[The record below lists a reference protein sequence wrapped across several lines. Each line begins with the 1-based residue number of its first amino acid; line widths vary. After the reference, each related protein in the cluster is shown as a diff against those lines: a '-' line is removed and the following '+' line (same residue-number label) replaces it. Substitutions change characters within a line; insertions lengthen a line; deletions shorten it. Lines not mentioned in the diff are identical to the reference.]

1 MKDILVKDSDL
12 ILASQEG
19 IDAFIKVISDAIL
32 NSIGGKLTCD
42 NMSELNADQITLIA
56 YSVLRDEVMDGGFV
70 QLIYN
75 GWGPFF
81 FNNPFAKAIRLWGLT
96 DLAPLINKA
105 NRLYKKHR
113 ADIEKDY
120 TDDEFMELFERFPDF
135 DDLDDKFVEN
145 EEQWTNRIAFY
156 VDDNLDTA
164 SKLDSSVSTPSS
176 LSIRSSQEVY
186 KLRNCDLSILIF
198 NCCSSFDKLKNISVL
213 F

>member
-19 IDAFIKVISDAIL
+19 IDAFIKVVSDAIL

-42 NMSELNADQITLIA
+42 NMSELNADQIALIA
-56 YSVLRDEVMDGGFV
+56 YTALRDDVMDGGSV

-156 VDDNLDTA
+156 VDDNLDKFVTIV
-164 SKLDSSVSTPSS
+164 KD
-176 LSIRSSQEVY
+176 
-186 KLRNCDLSILIF
+186 
-198 NCCSSFDKLKNISVL
+198 
-213 F
+213 

>member
-56 YSVLRDEVMDGGFV
+56 YSVLRDEVMDGGFL

-156 VDDNLDTA
+156 VDDNLDKFVTIV
-164 SKLDSSVSTPSS
+164 KD
-176 LSIRSSQEVY
+176 
-186 KLRNCDLSILIF
+186 
-198 NCCSSFDKLKNISVL
+198 
-213 F
+213 

>member
-32 NSIGGKLTCD
+32 NSSGGKLTCD

-156 VDDNLDTA
+156 VDDNLDKFVTIV
-164 SKLDSSVSTPSS
+164 KD
-176 LSIRSSQEVY
+176 
-186 KLRNCDLSILIF
+186 
-198 NCCSSFDKLKNISVL
+198 
-213 F
+213 

>member
-81 FNNPFAKAIRLWGLT
+81 FNTPFAKAIRLWGLT

-156 VDDNLDTA
+156 VDDNLDKFVTIV
-164 SKLDSSVSTPSS
+164 KD
-176 LSIRSSQEVY
+176 
-186 KLRNCDLSILIF
+186 
-198 NCCSSFDKLKNISVL
+198 
-213 F
+213 

>member
-120 TDDEFMELFERFPDF
+120 TNDEFMELFERFPDF

-156 VDDNLDTA
+156 VDDNLDKFVTIV
-164 SKLDSSVSTPSS
+164 KD
-176 LSIRSSQEVY
+176 
-186 KLRNCDLSILIF
+186 
-198 NCCSSFDKLKNISVL
+198 
-213 F
+213 

>member
-32 NSIGGKLTCD
+32 NSIGGNLTCD

-56 YSVLRDEVMDGGFV
+56 YTVLRDEVMDGGFV

-96 DLAPLINKA
+96 DLATLINKA

-156 VDDNLDTA
+156 VDDNLDKFVTIV
-164 SKLDSSVSTPSS
+164 KD
-176 LSIRSSQEVY
+176 
-186 KLRNCDLSILIF
+186 
-198 NCCSSFDKLKNISVL
+198 
-213 F
+213 

>member
-1 MKDILVKDSDL
+1 MKDVLVKDSDL

-156 VDDNLDTA
+156 VDDNLDKFVTIV
-164 SKLDSSVSTPSS
+164 KD
-176 LSIRSSQEVY
+176 
-186 KLRNCDLSILIF
+186 
-198 NCCSSFDKLKNISVL
+198 
-213 F
+213 

>member
-32 NSIGGKLTCD
+32 NSIGGNLTCD

-56 YSVLRDEVMDGGFV
+56 YSVLRDEVMAGGFV

-156 VDDNLDTA
+156 VDDNLDKFVTIV
-164 SKLDSSVSTPSS
+164 KD
-176 LSIRSSQEVY
+176 
-186 KLRNCDLSILIF
+186 
-198 NCCSSFDKLKNISVL
+198 
-213 F
+213 

>member
-42 NMSELNADQITLIA
+42 NMSELNADQTTLIA

-156 VDDNLDTA
+156 VDDNLDKFVTIV
-164 SKLDSSVSTPSS
+164 KD
-176 LSIRSSQEVY
+176 
-186 KLRNCDLSILIF
+186 
-198 NCCSSFDKLKNISVL
+198 
-213 F
+213 

>member
-19 IDAFIKVISDAIL
+19 IDAFIKVISDGIL

-156 VDDNLDTA
+156 VDDNLDKFVTIV
-164 SKLDSSVSTPSS
+164 KD
-176 LSIRSSQEVY
+176 
-186 KLRNCDLSILIF
+186 
-198 NCCSSFDKLKNISVL
+198 
-213 F
+213 

>member
-32 NSIGGKLTCD
+32 SSIGGKLTCD

-56 YSVLRDEVMDGGFV
+56 YTVLRDEVMDGGFV

-156 VDDNLDTA
+156 VDDNLDKFVTIV
-164 SKLDSSVSTPSS
+164 KD
-176 LSIRSSQEVY
+176 
-186 KLRNCDLSILIF
+186 
-198 NCCSSFDKLKNISVL
+198 
-213 F
+213 

>member
-1 MKDILVKDSDL
+1 MKDVLVKDSDL

-19 IDAFIKVISDAIL
+19 IDAFIKVVSDAIL

-156 VDDNLDTA
+156 VDDNLDKFVTIV
-164 SKLDSSVSTPSS
+164 KD
-176 LSIRSSQEVY
+176 
-186 KLRNCDLSILIF
+186 
-198 NCCSSFDKLKNISVL
+198 
-213 F
+213 

>member
-81 FNNPFAKAIRLWGLT
+81 FINPFAKAIRLWGLT

-156 VDDNLDTA
+156 VDDNLDKFVTIV
-164 SKLDSSVSTPSS
+164 KD
-176 LSIRSSQEVY
+176 
-186 KLRNCDLSILIF
+186 
-198 NCCSSFDKLKNISVL
+198 
-213 F
+213 

>member
-1 MKDILVKDSDL
+1 MKDVLVKDSDL

-19 IDAFIKVISDAIL
+19 IDAFIKVVSDAIL

-56 YSVLRDEVMDGGFV
+56 YTVLRDEVMDGGFV

-156 VDDNLDTA
+156 VDDNLDKFVTIV
-164 SKLDSSVSTPSS
+164 KD
-176 LSIRSSQEVY
+176 
-186 KLRNCDLSILIF
+186 
-198 NCCSSFDKLKNISVL
+198 
-213 F
+213 

>member
-32 NSIGGKLTCD
+32 NSIGGNLTCD

-156 VDDNLDTA
+156 VDDNLDKFVTIV
-164 SKLDSSVSTPSS
+164 KD
-176 LSIRSSQEVY
+176 
-186 KLRNCDLSILIF
+186 
-198 NCCSSFDKLKNISVL
+198 
-213 F
+213 

>member
-19 IDAFIKVISDAIL
+19 IDAFIKVVSDAIL
-32 NSIGGKLTCD
+32 KSIGGKLTCD

-156 VDDNLDTA
+156 VDDNLDKFVTIV
-164 SKLDSSVSTPSS
+164 KD
-176 LSIRSSQEVY
+176 
-186 KLRNCDLSILIF
+186 
-198 NCCSSFDKLKNISVL
+198 
-213 F
+213 

>member
-120 TDDEFMELFERFPDF
+120 TYDEFMELFERFPDF

-156 VDDNLDTA
+156 VDDNLDKFVTIV
-164 SKLDSSVSTPSS
+164 KD
-176 LSIRSSQEVY
+176 
-186 KLRNCDLSILIF
+186 
-198 NCCSSFDKLKNISVL
+198 
-213 F
+213 

>member
-56 YSVLRDEVMDGGFV
+56 YSVLRDEVMDGVFV

-156 VDDNLDTA
+156 VDDNLDKFVTIV
-164 SKLDSSVSTPSS
+164 KD
-176 LSIRSSQEVY
+176 
-186 KLRNCDLSILIF
+186 
-198 NCCSSFDKLKNISVL
+198 
-213 F
+213 

>member
-75 GWGPFF
+75 CWGPFF

-156 VDDNLDTA
+156 VDDNLDKFVTIV
-164 SKLDSSVSTPSS
+164 KD
-176 LSIRSSQEVY
+176 
-186 KLRNCDLSILIF
+186 
-198 NCCSSFDKLKNISVL
+198 
-213 F
+213 

>member
-32 NSIGGKLTCD
+32 TSIGGKLTCD

-156 VDDNLDTA
+156 VDDNLDKFVTIV
-164 SKLDSSVSTPSS
+164 KD
-176 LSIRSSQEVY
+176 
-186 KLRNCDLSILIF
+186 
-198 NCCSSFDKLKNISVL
+198 
-213 F
+213 

>member
-135 DDLDDKFVEN
+135 HDLDDKFVEN

-156 VDDNLDTA
+156 VDDNLDKFVTIV
-164 SKLDSSVSTPSS
+164 KD
-176 LSIRSSQEVY
+176 
-186 KLRNCDLSILIF
+186 
-198 NCCSSFDKLKNISVL
+198 
-213 F
+213 

>member
-32 NSIGGKLTCD
+32 NSIGGNLTCD

-120 TDDEFMELFERFPDF
+120 TDDEFMELFERFPNF

-156 VDDNLDTA
+156 VDDNLDKFVTIV
-164 SKLDSSVSTPSS
+164 KD
-176 LSIRSSQEVY
+176 
-186 KLRNCDLSILIF
+186 
-198 NCCSSFDKLKNISVL
+198 
-213 F
+213 

>member
-1 MKDILVKDSDL
+1 MKDVLVKDSDL

-32 NSIGGKLTCD
+32 KSIGGKLTCD

-156 VDDNLDTA
+156 VDDNLDKFVTIV
-164 SKLDSSVSTPSS
+164 KD
-176 LSIRSSQEVY
+176 
-186 KLRNCDLSILIF
+186 
-198 NCCSSFDKLKNISVL
+198 
-213 F
+213 

>member
-75 GWGPFF
+75 DWGPFF
-81 FNNPFAKAIRLWGLT
+81 FNTLFAKAIRLWGLT

-156 VDDNLDTA
+156 VDDNLDKFVTIV
-164 SKLDSSVSTPSS
+164 KD
-176 LSIRSSQEVY
+176 
-186 KLRNCDLSILIF
+186 
-198 NCCSSFDKLKNISVL
+198 
-213 F
+213 

>member
-12 ILASQEG
+12 ILASEEG

-113 ADIEKDY
+113 ADIEKDC

-156 VDDNLDTA
+156 VDDNLDKFVTIV
-164 SKLDSSVSTPSS
+164 KD
-176 LSIRSSQEVY
+176 
-186 KLRNCDLSILIF
+186 
-198 NCCSSFDKLKNISVL
+198 
-213 F
+213 

>member
-1 MKDILVKDSDL
+1 MKDVLVKDSDL

-113 ADIEKDY
+113 ADIEKDC

-156 VDDNLDTA
+156 VDDNLDKFVTIV
-164 SKLDSSVSTPSS
+164 KD
-176 LSIRSSQEVY
+176 
-186 KLRNCDLSILIF
+186 
-198 NCCSSFDKLKNISVL
+198 
-213 F
+213 

>member
-56 YSVLRDEVMDGGFV
+56 YTVLRDEVMDGGFV

-156 VDDNLDTA
+156 VDDNLDKFVTIV
-164 SKLDSSVSTPSS
+164 KD
-176 LSIRSSQEVY
+176 
-186 KLRNCDLSILIF
+186 
-198 NCCSSFDKLKNISVL
+198 
-213 F
+213 

>member
-32 NSIGGKLTCD
+32 KSIGGNLTCD

-156 VDDNLDTA
+156 VDDNLDKFVTIV
-164 SKLDSSVSTPSS
+164 KD
-176 LSIRSSQEVY
+176 
-186 KLRNCDLSILIF
+186 
-198 NCCSSFDKLKNISVL
+198 
-213 F
+213 

>member
-32 NSIGGKLTCD
+32 NSIGGILTCD

-56 YSVLRDEVMDGGFV
+56 YTVLRDEVMDGGFV

-156 VDDNLDTA
+156 VDDNLDKFVTIV
-164 SKLDSSVSTPSS
+164 KD
-176 LSIRSSQEVY
+176 
-186 KLRNCDLSILIF
+186 
-198 NCCSSFDKLKNISVL
+198 
-213 F
+213 

>member
-156 VDDNLDTA
+156 VDDNLDKFVTIV
-164 SKLDSSVSTPSS
+164 K
-176 LSIRSSQEVY
+176 Y
-186 KLRNCDLSILIF
+186 
-198 NCCSSFDKLKNISVL
+198 
-213 F
+213 

>member
-156 VDDNLDTA
+156 VDDNLDKFVTIVT
-164 SKLDSSVSTPSS
+164 D
-176 LSIRSSQEVY
+176 
-186 KLRNCDLSILIF
+186 
-198 NCCSSFDKLKNISVL
+198 
-213 F
+213 

>member
-32 NSIGGKLTCD
+32 NSIGGNLTCD

-113 ADIEKDY
+113 ADIEKDC

-156 VDDNLDTA
+156 VDDNLDKFVTIV
-164 SKLDSSVSTPSS
+164 KD
-176 LSIRSSQEVY
+176 
-186 KLRNCDLSILIF
+186 
-198 NCCSSFDKLKNISVL
+198 
-213 F
+213 

>member
-19 IDAFIKVISDAIL
+19 IDAFIKVVSDAIL

-156 VDDNLDTA
+156 VDDNLDKFVTIV
-164 SKLDSSVSTPSS
+164 KD
-176 LSIRSSQEVY
+176 
-186 KLRNCDLSILIF
+186 
-198 NCCSSFDKLKNISVL
+198 
-213 F
+213 

>member
-1 MKDILVKDSDL
+1 MKDVLVKDSDL

-32 NSIGGKLTCD
+32 NSIGGNLTCD

-156 VDDNLDTA
+156 VDDNLDKFVTIV
-164 SKLDSSVSTPSS
+164 KD
-176 LSIRSSQEVY
+176 
-186 KLRNCDLSILIF
+186 
-198 NCCSSFDKLKNISVL
+198 
-213 F
+213 

>member
-70 QLIYN
+70 QLLYN

-156 VDDNLDTA
+156 VDDNLDKFVTIV
-164 SKLDSSVSTPSS
+164 KD
-176 LSIRSSQEVY
+176 
-186 KLRNCDLSILIF
+186 
-198 NCCSSFDKLKNISVL
+198 
-213 F
+213 